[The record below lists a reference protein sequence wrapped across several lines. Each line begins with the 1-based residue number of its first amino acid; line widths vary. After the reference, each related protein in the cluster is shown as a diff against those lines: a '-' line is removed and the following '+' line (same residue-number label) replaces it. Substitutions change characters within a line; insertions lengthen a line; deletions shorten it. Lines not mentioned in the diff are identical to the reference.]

1 MDLNLADK
9 DAAWVSQFL
18 ASRRTT
24 RDFLPTPVAPEIIN
38 QILKDS
44 LTAPSWSNTRPF
56 KVAVATGEVRDRISD
71 EFLARWLVLS
81 KIMRKGLKNKLRLI
95 FTRYGLPTSNRS
107 IVKPY
112 VAELKP
118 RAQRVGKELYE
129 LFGVKRGDR
138 TARDAQW
145 GKNYSF
151 FGAPVELFIYIHK
164 SLHVYAASDVGLMMQ
179 NLMLSAHAHGLGTC
193 AQGAVN
199 ILHRKEIA
207 EAKDVDAKRKELVDD
222 YTEKFSNPYLAAERG
237 TIDSVIEPE
246 DSRQYITKAFRTLK
260 TKRDTL
266 PARKHGNI
274 PL

>member
-1 MDLNLADK
+1 MGTNQPDPK
-9 DAAWVSQFL
+9 WISEFL
-18 ASRRTT
+18 ASRRST
-24 RDFLPTPVAPEIIN
+24 RDFLPTPVPNEILD
-38 QILKDS
+38 QILTDA

-56 KVAVATGEVRDRISD
+56 KVAIATDEVRDRISN
-71 EFLARWLVLS
+71 EFLSRWSVLS
-81 KIMRKGLKNKLRLI
+81 QIMRKGLKNKLRLI
-95 FTRYGLPTSNRS
+95 YSRYGLPTSNRS

-112 VAELKP
+112 VAELRP

-164 SLHVYAASDVGLMMQ
+164 SLHIYAASDAGLMME

-199 ILHRKEIA
+199 IWDDVIRREFDISKDYRLLCGLAIGYPSISPVNSFQAHRI
-207 EAKDVDAKRKELVDD
+207 DVSEMVVKPKRSK
-222 YTEKFSNPYLAAERG
+222 
-237 TIDSVIEPE
+237 
-246 DSRQYITKAFRTLK
+246 
-260 TKRDTL
+260 
-266 PARKHGNI
+266 
-274 PL
+274 

>member
-1 MDLNLADK
+1 MSSNQPDPQ
-9 DAAWVSQFL
+9 WISEFL
-18 ASRRTT
+18 ASRRST
-24 RDFLPTPVAPEIIN
+24 RDFLSTPVPDEILD
-38 QILKDS
+38 QILTDS

-56 KVAVATGEVRDRISD
+56 KVAIATGEVRDRISG
-71 EFLARWLVLS
+71 EFLSRWHVLS
-81 KIMRKGLKNKLRLI
+81 RIMRKGIRNKLRLI
-95 FTRYGLPTSNRS
+95 YSRYGLPTSNRS

-112 VAELKP
+112 VAELRP

-164 SLHVYAASDVGLMMQ
+164 SLHIYAASDAGLMMQ

-199 ILHRKEIA
+199 IWDDVIRKEFDISKDYRLLCGLA
-207 EAKDVDAKRKELVDD
+207 IGYPSEAPVNSFQANRIDVSEMVVKPK
-222 YTEKFSNPYLAAERG
+222 KS
-237 TIDSVIEPE
+237 
-246 DSRQYITKAFRTLK
+246 K
-260 TKRDTL
+260 
-266 PARKHGNI
+266 
-274 PL
+274 